1 MQKPR
6 VLVVEDEALIR
17 ALIVETLIDAG
28 FDVEEAGNSDSA
40 ARMLEADGYRLLV
53 TDVHMPGALDGIG
66 LARLAHVTYPQMPVI
81 VVTGRP
87 DVLGRLNGSGIR
99 GTSLAKP
106 FKLAELV
113 RVVSRFVRPA

>member
-53 TDVHMPGALDGIG
+53 TDVHM
-66 LARLAHVTYPQMPVI
+66 
-81 VVTGRP
+81 
-87 DVLGRLNGSGIR
+87 
-99 GTSLAKP
+99 
-106 FKLAELV
+106 
-113 RVVSRFVRPA
+113 RVPWTASAWRAWPM